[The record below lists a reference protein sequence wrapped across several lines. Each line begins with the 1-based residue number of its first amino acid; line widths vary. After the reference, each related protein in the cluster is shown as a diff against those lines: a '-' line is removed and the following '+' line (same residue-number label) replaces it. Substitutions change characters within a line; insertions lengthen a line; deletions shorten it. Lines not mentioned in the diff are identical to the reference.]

1 MLDPDYLERAG
12 DLVAGVYSEIEADMC
27 DHLVRAILAGDVSD
41 WRSQTALQLLAQG
54 QAPQIRMVLERYRDK
69 INEAVRREVE
79 EALARSDAHD
89 LAVVKR
95 ALGIDLPKVST
106 QQVALAVKTI
116 CEMLERDNVDLMNGA
131 RDAFFRETSRA
142 VAEAGA
148 GWTSIDEAMLRATR
162 RLARNGIDT
171 IQYRDPTTGNKTV
184 RNHVDVAVRRHVRT
198 QLQQA
203 CAERTMQVC
212 QRTGCGFVEVSSHYG
227 ARPSHQEWEGRVYS
241 LKGRVTVDGVTY
253 EDFGEGTGYYGTGPY
268 AALGD
273 RLCGVNCRHHWG
285 PWFPGMPRAYHPNP
299 QHPSGKTNEEIYE
312 LTQRQ
317 RALERDLRA
326 TKRELSAAE
335 AAYDADP
342 SLKNQT
348 EVNKLRER
356 LKAQND
362 RMKRLVSDNRDV
374 LTRQPNRERAGDMPR
389 NAAPRG
395 TGVSLDDYLR
405 SPEVAKR
412 LKDAGVS
419 RSEARRRIV
428 GNMRAGDEPTRTFS
442 HRTAQQQREEL
453 DKALS
458 SQSREEKQRR
468 RDAAAME
475 LVRREQPESLGA
487 PFTTEEARAVF
498 GSTELSSNV
507 EPATVREI
515 AQHVEDS
522 VLSNDPARTNAARL
536 MARSIDEGRLRIIA
550 DEEAGQSHYDH
561 ATRAITLN
569 RKGKASA
576 RTVAHENAHLSDHQ
590 IDATYTARKI
600 TQAGEELRDYTTP
613 AGQYATLHYGEE
625 RAGKTLMRR
634 IGKVNRKGET
644 AAWRDLK
651 RKLGVR
657 TDQQAI
663 ESIHARRRALGLDD
677 VHSLSDIIHAASGG
691 HCRINYGHK
700 VEYWSDSS
708 RVLETWADYNAAL
721 VTSPMEAQLIRELF
735 PAETA
740 IMDEMLEVM
749 AG

>member
-142 VAEAGA
+142 VAEVGA

-162 RLARNGIDT
+162 RLARNGIDM

-241 LKGRVTVDGVTY
+241 LKGRVAVDGVTY

-299 QHPSGKTNEEIYE
+299 KHPSGKTNEEIYE

-317 RALERDLRA
+317 RALERELRA

-356 LKAQND
+356 LKKQND
-362 RMKRLVSDNRDV
+362 LMKKLVSDNRDV

-389 NAAPRG
+389 GTAPKGSGRSVDEYLAQPSVAERMRERGASKTATNRELSRLLKANNMTRADFRSMSAADQRG
-395 TGVSLDDYLR
+395 FG
-405 SPEVAKR
+405 
-412 LKDAGVS
+412 DAAIGGAI
-419 RSEARRRIV
+419 R
-428 GNMRAGDEPTRTFS
+428 GNMERMNAHAERYYESVRKMDRPTVIGAIAEQSGMTHDEAERAFS
-442 HRTAQQQREEL
+442 HLFLEEHDL
-453 DKALS
+453 G
-458 SQSREEKQRR
+458 ENGTRR
-468 RDAAAME
+468 FFADY
-475 LVRREQPESLGA
+475 
-487 PFTTEEARAVF
+487 
-498 GSTELSSNV
+498 
-507 EPATVREI
+507 EI
-515 AQHVEDS
+515 AQSTQRILLGRGVCRHDRILFQHELAES
-522 VLSNDPARTNAARL
+522 AL
-536 MARSIDEGRLRIIA
+536 MEQGIA
-550 DEEAGQSHYDH
+550 Q
-561 ATRAITLN
+561 
-569 RKGKASA
+569 GKAHDMA
-576 RTVAHENAHLSDHQ
+576 NLRYNYQE
-590 IDATYTARKI
+590 ATF
-600 TQAGEELRDYTTP
+600 E
-613 AGQYATLHYGEE
+613 
-625 RAGKTLMRR
+625 
-634 IGKVNRKGET
+634 
-644 AAWRDLK
+644 WLK
-651 RKLGVR
+651 RGAMPG
-657 TDQQAI
+657 D
-663 ESIHARRRALGLDD
+663 
-677 VHSLSDIIHAASGG
+677 
-691 HCRINYGHK
+691 
-700 VEYWSDSS
+700 
-708 RVLETWADYNAAL
+708 
-721 VTSPMEAQLIRELF
+721 
-735 PAETA
+735 
-740 IMDEMLEVM
+740 
-749 AG
+749 

>member
-54 QAPQIRMVLERYRDK
+54 QAPQIHMVLERYRDK

-142 VAEAGA
+142 VAEVGA

-162 RLARNGIDT
+162 RLARNGIDM

-299 QHPSGKTNEEIYE
+299 KHPSGKTNEEIYE

-317 RALERDLRA
+317 RALERELRA
-326 TKRELSAAE
+326 TKRELSAALQ
-335 AAYDADP
+335 AYASNP
-342 SLKNQT
+342 NLKNQAAA
-348 EVNKLRER
+348 NQLKAR
-356 LKAQND
+356 LKTLND
-362 RMKRLVSDNRDV
+362 RMKKLVADNRDV
-374 LTRQPNRERAGDMPR
+374 ITRQPNREYAGDMPR
-389 NAAPRG
+389 VSVPSEAEEHKVITGRAAG
-395 TGVSLDDYLR
+395 TDFDVIRRAVNGQAYREKFDKLSVPKKAGRTLYYETSEILRDCDGTAHERLAAVSWRSGRLVTDTMSQPAHDYR
-405 SPEVAKR
+405 SNFNEEQREKVAGTPGGCILLHNHPGSSRPSWADIRSSSQDWVRASVVACHDGTIYELVCNDQTVIRAYDIIRTDVMASMPEVTDSLKIDDIATERLYKENKRAKW
-412 LKDAGVS
+412 
-419 RSEARRRIV
+419 
-428 GNMRAGDEPTRTFS
+428 F
-442 HRTAQQQREEL
+442 
-453 DKALS
+453 
-458 SQSREEKQRR
+458 
-468 RDAAAME
+468 
-475 LVRREQPESLGA
+475 
-487 PFTTEEARAVF
+487 
-498 GSTELSSNV
+498 
-507 EPATVREI
+507 
-515 AQHVEDS
+515 
-522 VLSNDPARTNAARL
+522 
-536 MARSIDEGRLRIIA
+536 RLR
-550 DEEAGQSHYDH
+550 
-561 ATRAITLN
+561 
-569 RKGKASA
+569 
-576 RTVAHENAHLSDHQ
+576 
-590 IDATYTARKI
+590 KI
-600 TQAGEELRDYTTP
+600 
-613 AGQYATLHYGEE
+613 
-625 RAGKTLMRR
+625 
-634 IGKVNRKGET
+634 
-644 AAWRDLK
+644 
-651 RKLGVR
+651 
-657 TDQQAI
+657 
-663 ESIHARRRALGLDD
+663 
-677 VHSLSDIIHAASGG
+677 
-691 HCRINYGHK
+691 
-700 VEYWSDSS
+700 
-708 RVLETWADYNAAL
+708 
-721 VTSPMEAQLIRELF
+721 
-735 PAETA
+735 
-740 IMDEMLEVM
+740 
-749 AG
+749 